1 MKKLSTTQR
10 NLAIALAL
18 AAFGT
23 AVTAPA
29 FAGGWAAGPS
39 SRNIRPYLRS
49 STNDSGH
56 SGFGAYAR
64 IPAGNGYSAYAMV
77 PTNSYDTVPTS
88 FGRADRFGAGS
99 QT

>member
-10 NLAIALAL
+10 NLAIALAV

-39 SRNIRPYLRS
+39 SRNVRPYLLGS
-49 STNDSGH
+49 ASDSGR
-56 SGFGAYAR
+56 SGFGAYAM
-64 IPAGNGYSAYAMV
+64 IPAGNGYSAYATV
-77 PTNSYDTVPTS
+77 PTNSYNTVPTS
-88 FGRADRFGAGS
+88 LGQADRFGAGS
-99 QT
+99 QS

>member
-39 SRNIRPYLRS
+39 SRNIRPYLQS

-56 SGFGAYAR
+56 SGFGAYAM

-77 PTNSYDTVPTS
+77 PTNSYETVPTS
-88 FGRADRFGAGS
+88 LGQADRFGAGS
-99 QT
+99 QS